1 MKSIVTLALLAC
13 LLFASVLVFADDAA
27 EELVNDNDVV
37 VLSTEDHH
45 QTKSGIWLV
54 EYYAPW
60 CGFCKR
66 LAPIWAELATN
77 VKTNNLGFK
86 VAKIDC
92 TQNSGVC
99 SSANVHGYPTIK
111 LYVNGQ
117 VHQYTGERTIEA
129 FTSFVAEKKGDAVHV
144 EAPTRVTPSVV
155 APAEPVEAA
164 SDVAVLSADNFAS
177 TIAEGYW
184 LIEFYAPWCGHCKRL
199 APIWDELATA
209 QKKEGLF
216 GVAKVDCTIE
226 RDLASTHG
234 IRGFPTIKLFKDGQ
248 FVADYRD
255 ARTIEAFTAFVKN
268 QSK

>member
-1 MKSIVTLALLAC
+1 MKTSFFVCFAFA
-13 LLFASVLVFADDAA
+13 LLFASVLVFAEDAQLN
-27 EELVNDNDVV
+27 ESDVV

-45 QTKSGIWLV
+45 QVNNGIWLV

-86 VAKIDC
+86 VAKVDC
-92 TQNSGVC
+92 TQNNAICSNAGVQ
-99 SSANVHGYPTIK
+99 GYPTIK

-117 VHQYTGERTIEA
+117 VHAFNGERTVDGFI
-129 FTSFVAEKKGDAVHV
+129 SFVNGKKGDAVHV
-144 EAPTRVTPSVV
+144 DTPVQAAPTVV
-155 APAEPVEAA
+155 APAEPVEPA
-164 SDVAVLSADNFAS
+164 SDVVTLSSSNFAS
-177 TIAEGYW
+177 AIAEGYW

-199 APIWDELATA
+199 APTWEELATA

-216 GVAKVDCTIE
+216 GVAKVDCTVE

-255 ARTIEAFTAFVKN
+255 ARTLEAFTAFVKS
-268 QSK
+268 QASK